1 MITLNLIEK
10 KSKQEII
17 REKFLMLVR
26 FLIIFFIS
34 TTILICLLILGAYQT
49 LRSNLKELK
58 EQNTFINTDRQT
70 FQQNVGQ
77 INNKLR
83 ALETVQKETANWT
96 EFLSQFTATVPSGVR
111 LTDLSLTRE
120 KNLLSVAGW
129 AAKRDDFLLFKKQLE
144 ESGLVNNLDSPL
156 SNLLTPEN
164 ISFSLTAQLN
174 LVKPQ
179 N

>member
-1 MITLNLIEK
+1 
-10 KSKQEII
+10 
-17 REKFLMLVR
+17 
-26 FLIIFFIS
+26 
-34 TTILICLLILGAYQT
+34 
-49 LRSNLKELK
+49 
-58 EQNTFINTDRQT
+58 
-70 FQQNVGQ
+70 
-77 INNKLR
+77 
-83 ALETVQKETANWT
+83 
-96 EFLSQFTATVPSGVR
+96 VPSGVR